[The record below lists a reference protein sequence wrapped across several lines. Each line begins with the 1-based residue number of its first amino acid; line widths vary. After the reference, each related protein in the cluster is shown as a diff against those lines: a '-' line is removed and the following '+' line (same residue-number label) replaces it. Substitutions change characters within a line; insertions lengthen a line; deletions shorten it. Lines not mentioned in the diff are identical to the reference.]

1 MVFHEILTLE
11 MAPFYA
17 VICSQLKW
25 TPDAKIQKA
34 LEEANAAELKKL
46 EEKIADAET
55 NLGETD
61 VSNALIE
68 KAQYLARIGDKEKA
82 LSAYRVAFD
91 KTGPLG
97 ARIDIVFAILRIGF
111 FFDDDDLV
119 FRNIDKAKTYVF
131 WDLFYRLIDEGG
143 DWDRRNR
150 LKVYQGTY
158 LMSIRSFS
166 EASRLFLETLATF
179 TCTEL
184 YDYKRFVLY
193 TTICAAITLNRPDF
207 KQKVR
212 NKVLKIGY

>member
-131 WDLFYRLIDEGG
+131 YIYFID
-143 DWDRRNR
+143 
-150 LKVYQGTY
+150 
-158 LMSIRSFS
+158 
-166 EASRLFLETLATF
+166 
-179 TCTEL
+179 
-184 YDYKRFVLY
+184 
-193 TTICAAITLNRPDF
+193 
-207 KQKVR
+207 
-212 NKVLKIGY
+212 